1 MNTQAVFRWA
11 VFRLKR
17 PKPLSSGLPSPHQME
32 EMVFDAG
39 AFVAE
44 QIAEVKKKVGDRQ
57 AIIALSGGV
66 DSTVAAAVVNTA
78 IGDKLHA
85 VYVDTG
91 FMRKGETEEVEAM
104 MKRMGLNYTVVHAA
118 DEYFAALAGV
128 TEPER
133 KRKIIGEK
141 FIRIFEREA
150 KKTGAAVLV
159 QGTIAPDWIESGG
172 GNRDTIKSHHNVGGL
187 PKDMHLELCE
197 PLYHL
202 YKDEVRAVARHLKVE
217 VAEKQPFPG
226 PGLAVRVIGDLSPTR
241 VMIARESCA
250 IVEREIDAAVK
261 AGKMQH
267 PWQYFAVLTNTP
279 TVGVQ
284 GDIRAYGETVGV
296 RAVASSDAMTATA
309 CHVPHDVL
317 AKIAR
322 GITNHPQL
330 KSKVNRVVYDI
341 TDKPPATVE
350 WE

>member
-1 MNTQAVFRWA
+1 MAA
-11 VFRLKR
+11 AM
-17 PKPLSSGLPSPHQME
+17 SE
-32 EMVFDAG
+32 AMVFDPAE
-39 AFVAE
+39 FVAE
-44 QIAEVKKKVGDRQ
+44 QVAAVKKQVGSRQ
-57 AIIALSGGV
+57 AVIAVSGGV
-66 DSTVAAAVVNTA
+66 DSTIAAAIVNKA
-78 IGDKLHA
+78 IGAQLHA

-91 FMRKGETEEVEAM
+91 FMRKGESEQVEAM
-104 MKRMGLNYTVVHAA
+104 YKRMGLNLTVVHAA
-118 DEYFAALAGV
+118 DEYFAALQGV
-128 TEPER
+128 TDPER

-141 FIRIFEREA
+141 FIRIFERES
-150 KKTGAAVLV
+150 KKTGAEVLV

-187 PKDMHLELCE
+187 PKDMKLELCE

-217 VAEKQPFPG
+217 VAERQPFPG
-226 PGLAVRVIGDLSPTR
+226 PGLAVRVIGLLTKER
-241 VMIARESCA
+241 VAIAREACHV
-250 IVEREIDAAVK
+250 VETEIDAAVK
-261 AGKMQH
+261 AGKMER

-296 RAVASSDAMTATA
+296 RAVQSFDAMTATA
-309 CHVPHDVL
+309 SHIPHDVL
-317 AKIAR
+317 GRIAR

-330 KSKVNRVVYDI
+330 KDKVNRVVYDV

>member
-1 MNTQAVFRWA
+1 MANPQVGRAMSEA
-11 VFRLKR
+11 
-17 PKPLSSGLPSPHQME
+17 
-32 EMVFDAG
+32 MVFDAAG
-39 AFVAE
+39 FVEE
-44 QIAEVKKKVGDRQ
+44 QLAEVKAKVGDRT

-66 DSTVAAAVVNTA
+66 DSTVAAAIVNQA
-78 IGDKLHA
+78 IGKRLHA

-91 FMRKGETEEVEAM
+91 LMRKGETEYVESM
-104 MKRMGLNYTVVHAA
+104 MKRMGLNYTVVHAGE
-118 DEYFAALAGV
+118 EYFAALKGI
-128 TEPER
+128 TDPER

-150 KKTGAAVLV
+150 LKTHAAVLV

-187 PKDMHLELCE
+187 PKDMKLELCE

-217 VAEKQPFPG
+217 VAERQPVPG
-226 PGLAVRVIGDLSPTR
+226 PGLAVRVIGELTPTR
-241 VMIARESCA
+241 VGIAREACD

-261 AGKMQH
+261 AGKMAH

-284 GDIRAYGETVGV
+284 GDIRAYGETVAV
-296 RAVASSDAMTATA
+296 RAVASLDAMSATA
-309 CHVPHDVL
+309 SVVPFDVL
-317 AKIAR
+317 QRIAR
-322 GITNHPQL
+322 AITNHPGL
-330 KSKVNRVVYDI
+330 KDKVNRVVYDI

>member
-1 MNTQAVFRWA
+1 MA
-11 VFRLKR
+11 
-17 PKPLSSGLPSPHQME
+17 
-32 EMVFDAG
+32 FDA
-39 AFVAE
+39 AEFVAE
-44 QIAEVKKKVGDRQ
+44 QVAEVRKKVGDRH

-66 DSTVAAAVVNTA
+66 DSTVAAAIVNLA
-78 IGDKLHA
+78 IGKRLHA

-91 FMRKGETEEVEAM
+91 LMRKGETEYVEAM
-104 MKRMGLNYTVVHAA
+104 MKRMGLNYTVVHAGE
-118 DEYFAALAGV
+118 EYFTALKGI

-150 KKTGAAVLV
+150 NKTGVQVLV

-187 PKDMHLELCE
+187 PKDMKLELCE

-202 YKDEVRAVARHLKVE
+202 YKDEVRAVAHHLKVE
-217 VAEKQPFPG
+217 VADRQPFPG
-226 PGLAVRVIGDLSPTR
+226 PGLAVRVIGELLPHR
-241 VMIARESCA
+241 VEIAREACDV
-250 IVEREIDAAVK
+250 VEREIDAAVK
-261 AGKMQH
+261 AGKMVR

-296 RAVASSDAMTATA
+296 RAVASLDAMSATA
-309 CHVPHDVL
+309 STIPYEVL
-317 AKIAR
+317 QRIAR